1 MRAGI
6 LACEIACG
14 IAINGIKRR
23 KRCARL
29 GLRESETLRE
39 ENRESGSE
47 GVKTEQIEEACRVG
61 AARVF
66 VEERCTN
73 VLNPFGGGKRVNRFR
88 TCVGF
93 GQEDQDHKR
102 IHYAEYAADK
112 KRQCWVAKSTR

>member
-1 MRAGI
+1 MYRP
-6 LACEIACG
+6 
-14 IAINGIKRR
+14 RQ
-23 KRCARL
+23 
-29 GLRESETLRE
+29 TLRPLGTQRIRNVARG
-39 ENRESGSE
+39 NRESGSE